1 MDLAHA
7 WKAMTSS
14 GRQLP
19 TGMGLFLKTASVREE
34 PLGTVHVALAQGPA
48 RERMADPAVVRA
60 VSEGLSAE
68 LGRRVSVVVDAGLI
82 QNGATDPPGRVTAD
96 TVREGRLKE
105 LVALE
110 PLLGR
115 AVEELDLELLE

>member
-1 MDLAHA
+1 
-7 WKAMTSS
+7 MTT
-14 GRQLP
+14 GARPLP
-19 TGMGLFLKTASVREE
+19 TGMGLFLKTAHVREE
-34 PLGTVHVALAQGPA
+34 PQGTVHVALAQRLA

-60 VSEGLSAE
+60 VADVLSAE
-68 LGRRVSVVVDAGLI
+68 LGRRVSVVLDLESTG
-82 QNGATDPPGRVTAD
+82 NGGTEPQGRVTAD
-96 TVREGRLKE
+96 TVREGRLRE